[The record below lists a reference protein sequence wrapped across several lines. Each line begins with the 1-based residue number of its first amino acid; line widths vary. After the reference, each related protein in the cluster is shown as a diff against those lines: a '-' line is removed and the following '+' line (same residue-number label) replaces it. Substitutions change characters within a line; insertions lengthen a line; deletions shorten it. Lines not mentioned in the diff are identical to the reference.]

1 MVRKEDAEG
10 RRSRFLRL
18 AEEAAGSAYAPYS
31 RFYVGAVV
39 VASNGEEEKVFTGA
53 NVENASYGL
62 TVCAERVAVFK
73 AVTEG
78 YRRIKEVYIV
88 AKDEKG
94 NIVEKV
100 APCGA
105 CRQVIYE
112 FSDDAVIHTPSG
124 SYTIEELLPAG
135 FRLEDGK

>member
-1 MVRKEDAEG
+1 M
-10 RRSRFLRL
+10 
-18 AEEAAGSAYAPYS
+18 AEEATEGAYAPYS
-31 RFYVGAVV
+31 KFYVGAVV
-39 VASNGEEEKVFTGA
+39 VASNGKEEKIFTGA

-88 AKDEKG
+88 AKDSEG

-112 FSDDAVIHTPSG
+112 FSDNAVIHTPSG
-124 SYTIEELLPAG
+124 SHTIEELLPEG
-135 FRLEDGK
+135 FRLEEK

>member
-1 MVRKEDAEG
+1 M
-10 RRSRFLRL
+10 
-18 AEEAAGSAYAPYS
+18 AEEATEGAYAPYS
-31 RFYVGAVV
+31 KFYVGAVV
-39 VASNGEEEKVFTGA
+39 VASNGKEERIFTGA

-78 YRRIKEVYIV
+78 YRMIKEVYIV
-88 AKDEKG
+88 AKDERG
-94 NIVEKV
+94 NVVEKV

-112 FSDDAVIHTPSG
+112 FSDGAVIHTPSG

-135 FRLEDGK
+135 FRLDEG